1 MTKIFDL
8 VNFHAAYGEQ
18 VRLLDYY
25 YDPNEN
31 REHMAGYVPIR
42 AHRDAFLD
50 LARSQLP
57 SKENKEKVFMLTGSY
72 GTGKSHLCLMLA
84 NYFSLKPTDLEMA
97 EFFDNWA
104 KRDAA
109 GANNVRNWRG
119 DGRYLVAPC
128 DFAEARPFEDMVLT
142 AVQRAL
148 EWEGAEEIIL
158 DTHFKGALRQI
169 EEWQKRQ
176 QTGQPSGVFDDF
188 LAFLGGD
195 DPLQELETLK
205 ANLRQ
210 NKSTA
215 MELFQA
221 TYQNATGQRLTFRTD
236 SLLAILK
243 DLLSNPA
250 FRNATRG
257 W

>member
-128 DFAEARPFEDMVLT
+128 DFARG
-142 AVQRAL
+142 QAL
-148 EWEGAEEIIL
+148 RGHGAHCHPEGA
-158 DTHFKGALRQI
+158 GMGRG
-169 EEWQKRQ
+169 R
-176 QTGQPSGVFDDF
+176 
-188 LAFLGGD
+188 GD
-195 DPLQELETLK
+195 HPGHPLQGRAAPDRGVAE
-205 ANLRQ
+205 A
-210 NKSTA
+210 A
-215 MELFQA
+215 A
-221 TYQNATGQRLTFRTD
+221 DG
-236 SLLAILK
+236 
-243 DLLSNPA
+243 PA
-250 FRNATRG
+250 ERG
-257 W
+257 VR